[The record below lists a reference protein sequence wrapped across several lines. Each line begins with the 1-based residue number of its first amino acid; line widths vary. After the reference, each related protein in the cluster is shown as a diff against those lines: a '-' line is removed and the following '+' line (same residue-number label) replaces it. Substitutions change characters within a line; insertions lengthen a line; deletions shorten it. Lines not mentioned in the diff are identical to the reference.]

1 MRPNLA
7 QVSQLAARD
16 GNTIF
21 PILAILAIST
31 IFAIWAPAPTQ
42 AQPNMPYMPSSTDP
56 QARAKSQIIFDRA
69 VQAFQMGDYG
79 ATVNLLKAAEP
90 IDAGN
95 KAIFNLEALAYSELG
110 DNYNANTKFR
120 QALSLDYNYVA
131 CRNNYGVFLNK
142 TGKVKEAQKAF
153 EECIRSDPRYPDAHY
168 HLGQIM
174 QAKGDLDK
182 AIDSY
187 LMATQLKPSYV
198 DAQRDLGLAMYEK
211 AVAGGA
217 GVTMDDAVARLKT
230 AAHYAPDNPLVWYH
244 LGRILCS
251 QGGLDEAE
259 SAFRT
264 GLMKDP
270 KLAAGQW
277 ELGKLRYLRGDPY
290 RAIDQCGVVDKIS
303 PVYTDGK
310 QYPKVDLLLV
320 YSLLAISYETVEDWE
335 HADATWRKVASLQS
349 NNAETVK
356 HLAELRHQLKATS
369 KRRKDQVDP
378 GEIQALI
385 WKGVEQVDN
394 GDLPGGKTSFE
405 RAVELDSHS
414 FGGEQNLGQL
424 LEAGGDLNNAMA
436 KYQAAMALKPR
447 FDGAYYNM
455 AYVLEKMGLGAEAGI
470 MYQKFHELAGRYP
483 YDPKHIVSLQQ
494 DEARQRARDELK
506 RRRGY

>member
-7 QVSQLAARD
+7 LVSILAALVA
-16 GNTIF
+16 NAIF
-21 PILAILAIST
+21 TQSPG
-31 IFAIWAPAPTQ
+31 Q
-42 AQPNMPYMPSSTDP
+42 AQPSMPYMPSTTDP
-56 QARAKSQIIFDRA
+56 QARLKSGAIFNKA
-69 VQAFQMGDYG
+69 VEAFQMGDYG
-79 ATVNLLKAAEP
+79 ATVALLKAAEP

-153 EECIRSDPRYPDAHY
+153 EECIRSDPRYPDAYY
-168 HLGQIM
+168 HMGQIL
-174 QAKGDLDK
+174 QAKGDIDK
-182 AIDSY
+182 AIDSF

-198 DAQRDLGLAMYEK
+198 EAQRDLGLAMYEK
-211 AVAGGA
+211 AIAGGA
-217 GVTMDDAVARLKT
+217 GVTMEDAVARLKT
-230 AAHYAPDNPLVWYH
+230 AAKYAPDNALVWYH

-290 RAIDQCGVVDKIS
+290 RAVDQCGVVDKIS

-310 QYPKVDLLLV
+310 QYPKVDSLV
-320 YSLLAISYETVEDWE
+320 VYTYLAKSYEVIEDWE
-335 HADATWRKVASLQS
+335 HADAIWRKVASLQP

-356 HLAELRHQLKATS
+356 HLSEIRRQLKSGS

-394 GDLPGGKTSFE
+394 GDLQGAKSSFE
-405 RAVELDSHS
+405 RAAELDPHS
-414 FGGEQNLGQL
+414 FGAAQNLGEM
-424 LEAGGDLNNAMA
+424 LEASGDLNGAMA
-436 KYQAAMALKPR
+436 KYQAAMALNPR
-447 FDGAYYNM
+447 YDGLYYNM
-455 AYVLEKMGLGAEAGI
+455 AYLLEKMGLGAEAGV
-470 MYQKFHELAGRYP
+470 MYQKFHELNGRYP